1 MTRRSP
7 LPPFFRAEGSGIPEL
22 TEEAVAA
29 YEELRSRLEQE
40 GWSLAGEGDEWFAQT
55 FRMAS
60 PAGAEPAQE

>member
-40 GWSLAGEGDEWFAQT
+40 GWSLAAEGDEWFAKT